1 MVRTTTGHV
10 RPRRAVLWI
19 GGWLVALALLGA
31 RPGGASQDDR
41 ALLIFAAASMT
52 DAVGAIA
59 RAYEADAGVI
69 VRTSFASS
77 AVLARQIEAGAPAH
91 LFVSANRLWHD
102 HLNARSLLADGGSR
116 AIARNRLM
124 LVAPS
129 RSPAIT
135 IDWAQPTTLLDGLAD
150 GWLALGQ
157 PDSVPAGLYAR
168 QAFERLGLWRRLAPR
183 VAAAANVRTALLLVE
198 TGEARMGVVYATDAR
213 RSRRVRVLSPVPQRL
228 HDPIVYPAAVVA
240 TQDGPAARRLFD
252 FLIGPRARA
261 ILVEHGFQTPEQV
274 PF

>member
-1 MVRTTTGHV
+1 MVPTTTHQA
-10 RPRRAVLWI
+10 RAGRWA
-19 GGWLVALALLGA
+19 GWWLVALVLLNVGRVDA
-31 RPGGASQDDR
+31 GEDDR

-52 DAVGAIA
+52 DAVGGIA

-77 AVLARQIEAGAPAH
+77 AVLARQIEAGAPVH

-102 HLNARSLLADGGSR
+102 HLNARGLLADGGSR
-116 AIARNRLM
+116 VIARNRLM

-129 RSPAIT
+129 GSPAIT
-135 IDWAQPTTLLDGLAD
+135 VDWAQPTTLLDGLGD

-168 QAFERLGLWRRLAPR
+168 QAFQRLGLWRTLVPR
-183 VAAAANVRTALLLVE
+183 VAAAANVRAALLLVE

-213 RSRRVRVLSPVPQRL
+213 RSRRVRVLSPVPERL
-228 HDPIVYPAAVVA
+228 HDPIVYPAAVIRA
-240 TQDGPAARRLFD
+240 QDGPAARRLFD
-252 FLIGPRARA
+252 FLAGPRARA
-261 ILVEHGFQTPEQV
+261 ILRAHGFQPPE
-274 PF
+274 